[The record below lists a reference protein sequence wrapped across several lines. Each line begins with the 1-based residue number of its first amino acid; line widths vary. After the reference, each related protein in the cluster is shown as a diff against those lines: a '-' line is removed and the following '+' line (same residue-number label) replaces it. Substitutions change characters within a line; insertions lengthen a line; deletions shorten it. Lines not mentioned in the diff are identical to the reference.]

1 MRKFLL
7 DTGRLFLVDGGIALA
22 LHDLFQ
28 PPLVVEVAN
37 ATCAFHLGAFPAPLI
52 EPLARGEV
60 GTVDD
65 DMDGIAMGLVR
76 LAVFVVKRHHYLL
89 VRVML
94 SHVLLGIPHAL
105 FR

>member
-1 MRKFLL
+1 M
-7 DTGRLFLVDGGIALA
+7 DGGIALA

-28 PPLVVEVAN
+28 PPLAVEVAD
-37 ATCAFHLGAFPAPLI
+37 AAGAFHLGAFSPPLI
-52 EPLARGEV
+52 EPLARREV

-76 LAVFVVKRHHYLL
+76 LTVFVVKRQHYLL

>member
-1 MRKFLL
+1 M
-7 DTGRLFLVDGGIALA
+7 DGGIALA
-22 LHDLFQ
+22 LHDLLQ
-28 PPLVVEVAN
+28 PPLAVEVAD
-37 ATCAFHLGAFPAPLI
+37 AVRAFHLGAFPAPLI

-76 LAVFVVKRHHYLL
+76 LAVFVVECHHYLL
-89 VRVML
+89 IRVML

>member
-1 MRKFLL
+1 
-7 DTGRLFLVDGGIALA
+7 
-22 LHDLFQ
+22 
-28 PPLVVEVAN
+28 
-37 ATCAFHLGAFPAPLI
+37 
-52 EPLARGEV
+52 
-60 GTVDD
+60 
-65 DMDGIAMGLVR
+65 MGLVR

>member
-1 MRKFLL
+1 M
-7 DTGRLFLVDGGIALA
+7 DGGIALA
-22 LHDLFQ
+22 LHDLLQ
-28 PPLVVEVAN
+28 PPLVVEVAD
-37 ATCAFHLGAFPAPLI
+37 AAGTFHLGAFPAPLV

-105 FR
+105 FRREPPTV

>member
-1 MRKFLL
+1 M
-7 DTGRLFLVDGGIALA
+7 DGGIALA

-28 PPLVVEVAN
+28 PPLVVEVAD
-37 ATCAFHLGAFPAPLI
+37 AAGAFHLGAFSAPLI

-65 DMDGIAMGLVR
+65 DMYGIAMGLVR
-76 LAVFVVKRHHYLL
+76 FAVFVVKRHHYLL

-94 SHVLLGIPHAL
+94 SHVLLGIPHAR

>member
-1 MRKFLL
+1 MPQVPSRYG
-7 DTGRLFLVDGGIALA
+7 TALA
-22 LHDLFQ
+22 LHDLLQ
-28 PPLVVEVAN
+28 SPLVVEVAD
-37 ATCAFHLGAFPAPLI
+37 ATGAFHLGAFPAPLI